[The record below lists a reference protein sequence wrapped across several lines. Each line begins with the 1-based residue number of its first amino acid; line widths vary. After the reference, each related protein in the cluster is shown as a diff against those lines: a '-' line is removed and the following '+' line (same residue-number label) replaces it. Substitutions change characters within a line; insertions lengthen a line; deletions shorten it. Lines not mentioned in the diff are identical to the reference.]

1 MKNKMSKQKQRGVT
15 ILALALTALLLVS
28 ACAPAPTVEGKQVA
42 QIGLLGCLTGAGA
55 TAEHPCFLGV
65 LDYVTYF
72 NEEKGIPGVT
82 IELVW
87 RDTGTEVVRAITN
100 YNVLA
105 DRGVPLIM
113 CNDGRPVEA
122 LMSQLE
128 RNQIPLFTGNTQP
141 SFVYPPG
148 WIFPAWATHA
158 EAATLVFDYFMGN
171 WKEER
176 PPKLQFFIMD
186 SLYGWDIVE
195 DATRY
200 AESIGFEVL
209 PIEVGAHVIVDAT
222 IQMLR
227 IRERGAD
234 LVYFHHIITGAGP
247 AMRDAERLGLV
258 EKMQFA
264 SNADIF
270 GEALIKM
277 APVGVEG
284 FLAPRA
290 LPWVDETEIPGVKTM
305 MDRQLE
311 YRGKIHE
318 GPEYMAGWVYG
329 VVMCEAMKRALEEVG
344 YKNLDGPAVKRAL
357 ESVQDFDV
365 DGIVKFTYG
374 PERRRGC
381 RDYAVYQVQGGK
393 IGHVTDY
400 QEVPMLVPQ
409 E

>member
-1 MKNKMSKQKQRGVT
+1 MKNKTLKQIRRGVT

-28 ACAPAPTVEGKQVA
+28 ACAPAPTVEGEKVVE
-42 QIGLLGCLTGAGA
+42 IGLLGCLTGAGA

-65 LDYVTYF
+65 LDYVRYF

-122 LMSQLE
+122 LISQLE
-128 RNQIPLFTGNTQP
+128 TDQIPLFTGNTQTN
-141 SFVYPPG
+141 FVYPPG
-148 WIFPAWATHA
+148 WVFPAWATYA
-158 EAATLVFDYFMGN
+158 EAATLVFDYFAGN

-186 SLYGWDIVE
+186 SLYGWDMVE

-227 IRERGAD
+227 IREHGAD
-234 LVYFHHIITGAGP
+234 LVYFQHIITGAGP
-247 AMRDAERLGLV
+247 AMRDAERLGLTG
-258 EKMQFA
+258 EMQFA
-264 SNADIF
+264 SNADIL
-270 GEALIKM
+270 GEALIEM
-277 APVGVEG
+277 VPVGVEG

-290 LPWVDETEIPGVKTM
+290 LPWFDETEIPGVKTM
-305 MDRQLE
+305 IDKQLE

-318 GPEYMAGWVYG
+318 RPEYMAGWVYG
-329 VVMCEAMKRALEEVG
+329 AIMCEALKRALEEAG
-344 YKNLDGPAVKRAL
+344 YENLDGPAVKRAL
-357 ESVQDFDV
+357 ESIQDFDV
-365 DGIVKFTYG
+365 DGIVKITFG
-374 PERRRGC
+374 PEDRRGS
-381 RDYAVYQVQGGK
+381 RDFALYQVQGGK
-393 IGHVTDY
+393 IVRITDY
-400 QEVPMLVPQ
+400 REAPILVP
-409 E
+409 

>member
-1 MKNKMSKQKQRGVT
+1 VKNKMSKQKHRGAT
-15 ILALALTALLLVS
+15 ILALLLIALLAAS
-28 ACAPAPTVEGKQVA
+28 ACAPAPSLQAERTVE
-42 QIGLLGCLTGAGA
+42 IGLLGCLTGAGA

-65 LDYVTYF
+65 SDYVTYF
-72 NEEKGIPGVT
+72 NEEKGIPDVT

-128 RNQIPLFTGNTQP
+128 QDRIPLFTGNTQTN
-141 SFVYPPG
+141 FVYPPS
-148 WIFPAWATHA
+148 WVFPAWATHA
-158 EAATLVFDYFMGN
+158 EAATLVFDYFMVN

-186 SLYGWDIVE
+186 SLYGWDMVE

-200 AESIGFEVL
+200 AESLGFEVL

-227 IRERGAD
+227 IREQGAD
-234 LVYFHHIITGAGP
+234 LVYFQHIITGAGP

-258 EKMQFA
+258 GETQFA
-264 SNADIF
+264 SNADIL
-270 GEALIKM
+270 GEALIEM
-277 APVGVEG
+277 VPVGVEG

-290 LPWVDETEIPGVKTM
+290 LPWIDETEIPGVKTM
-305 MDRQLE
+305 LDKQME
-311 YRGKIHE
+311 FHGKIHE

-329 VVMCEAMKRALEEVG
+329 AIMCEALERALDKAG
-344 YKNLDGPAVKRAL
+344 YDNLDGPAVKRAL
-357 ESVQDFDV
+357 ESIQDFDV
-365 DGIVKFTYG
+365 DGIVKITYG
-374 PERRRGC
+374 PEDRRGT
-381 RDYAVYQVQGGK
+381 RDFALYQVQGGK
-393 IGHVTDY
+393 IVRITDY
-400 QEVPMLVPQ
+400 RETPILVP
-409 E
+409 

>member
-1 MKNKMSKQKQRGVT
+1 MKNKMSKQKHPGGTV
-15 ILALALTALLLVS
+15 LALALAALLLLT
-28 ACAPAPTVEGKQVA
+28 ACAPAPALPAERTVE
-42 QIGLLGCLTGAGA
+42 IGLLGCLTGAGA

-65 LDYVTYF
+65 LDYVTYL
-72 NEEKGIPGVT
+72 NEEKGIPGLA

-100 YNVLA
+100 YNALA

-128 RNQIPLFTGNTQP
+128 KDQIPLFTGNTQTN
-141 SFVYPPG
+141 FVYPPG

-158 EAATLVFDYFMGN
+158 EAATLVFDHFMGN

-186 SLYGWDIVE
+186 SLYGWDMVE
-195 DATRY
+195 DATTY

-227 IRERGAD
+227 IREHGAD
-234 LVYFHHIITGAGP
+234 LVYFQHIITGAGP
-247 AMRDAERLGLV
+247 AMRDAERLGLTG
-258 EKMQFA
+258 EMQFA
-264 SNADIF
+264 SNADIL
-270 GEALIKM
+270 GEALIEM
-277 APVGVEG
+277 VPVGAEG

-290 LPWVDETEIPGVKTM
+290 LPWVDETEIPGVKTIV
-305 MDRQLE
+305 DKQLE

-329 VVMCEAMKRALEEVG
+329 AIMCEALKRALEEAG
-344 YKNLDGPAVKRAL
+344 YENLDGPAVKRAL
-357 ESVQDFDV
+357 ESIQDFDV
-365 DGIVKFTYG
+365 DGIVKITYG
-374 PERRRGC
+374 PEDRRGT
-381 RDYAVYQVQGGK
+381 RDFALYQVQGGK
-393 IGHVTDY
+393 IVRITDY
-400 QEVPMLVPQ
+400 REAPILVP
-409 E
+409 